1 VAQQLRLVDTPR
13 SPRLRPARSTAAPVA
28 RTASSRAR
36 RAAAWGEWQLDSR
49 TRRVGKA
56 GVAAARRALE
66 EAVAAAHEVETHRRA
81 S

>member
-1 VAQQLRLVDTPR
+1 MAQQLRLVDTPR
-13 SPRLRPARSTAAPVA
+13 SPRRTPVRSTAAVA
-28 RTASSRAR
+28 RTASPRAR
-36 RAAAWGEWQLDSR
+36 RAAAWGEWHLDSR

-66 EAVAAAHEVETHRRA
+66 EAVAAAHAVETHRRA